1 MVIKDWVFYTLGSI
15 LCLNGLLLSHLVK
28 SVVIATFYDYLTSSK
43 NVKVFTKMLKEKK
56 KHTDNKII

>member
-15 LCLNGLLLSHLVK
+15 LCLNGHLLSHLVK

-43 NVKVFTKMLKEKK
+43 NVKIFTKMLKEKK
-56 KHTDNKII
+56 KAY